1 LIDTGELKQSANG
14 QWHYR
19 PPTQPRDTPTLS
31 AIKSVFSVFSRRV
44 EKLSQPSRAALAIAA
59 LIEPGAEFDFDV
71 WVKALGGEAQQEFA
85 RTVIDE
91 GLREHLLRQVGE
103 HRYIFHPTDLARMF
117 TASLAEDE
125 LGLAHHQIADILSQ
139 QEASPALVGYHY
151 EQAGLKDEAAQFLE
165 MAAAEAETANAIKTA
180 IDYYNRAINLRES
193 LTAYKALG
201 RLYREQGEW
210 DHSLVALQQAL
221 EIAEE
226 LDDITAQAQVMNSLS
241 FTLWLY
247 DDYREAYDIAATVLK
262 LDNISASERAT
273 AQSHLGM
280 ISWLIGELAEA
291 EEWCQK
297 SVQLLEQQND
307 EASLAGAYNRLGL
320 VHYTQGKLAEACQIV
335 QRSIDL
341 RQKLGDHWGYAF
353 SLNNMGRIKTDQGD
367 FEQASALLD
376 KARELFEQVNSQDGL
391 MSIYTSYGRLMLFQ
405 QRPQEALAWLIKAE
419 QFAIRI
425 GKHTSYG
432 LSYIYLLQA
441 QAKLDE
447 GDIEVAR
454 TLTDEALELVQ
465 AAENW
470 EYIARALLNQAQIE
484 AAAGEQTIAAEKY
497 ERAMA
502 LYERV
507 GSRTGWLRARLRY
520 AHFLG
525 QQGQSQAAADIEAD
539 TRAEAAKIGAY
550 LP

>member
-1 LIDTGELKQSANG
+1 
-14 QWHYR
+14 
-19 PPTQPRDTPTLS
+19 
-31 AIKSVFSVFSRRV
+31 
-44 EKLSQPSRAALAIAA
+44 
-59 LIEPGAEFDFDV
+59 
-71 WVKALGGEAQQEFA
+71 
-85 RTVIDE
+85 
-91 GLREHLLRQVGE
+91 
-103 HRYIFHPTDLARMF
+103 
-117 TASLAEDE
+117 
-125 LGLAHHQIADILSQ
+125 
-139 QEASPALVGYHY
+139 
-151 EQAGLKDEAAQFLE
+151 
-165 MAAAEAETANAIKTA
+165 
-180 IDYYNRAINLRES
+180 
-193 LTAYKALG
+193 
-201 RLYREQGEW
+201 
-210 DHSLVALQQAL
+210 
-221 EIAEE
+221 
-226 LDDITAQAQVMNSLS
+226 
-241 FTLWLY
+241 
-247 DDYREAYDIAATVLK
+247 
-262 LDNISASERAT
+262 
-273 AQSHLGM
+273 
-280 ISWLIGELAEA
+280 
-291 EEWCQK
+291 
-297 SVQLLEQQND
+297 
-307 EASLAGAYNRLGL
+307 
-320 VHYTQGKLAEACQIV
+320 
-335 QRSIDL
+335 
-341 RQKLGDHWGYAF
+341 
-353 SLNNMGRIKTDQGD
+353 MGRIKTDQGD